1 MFGESYFATRR
12 RLTDAVVAVRKL
24 GEITGADVSSL
35 ADEGVFLKGLRS
47 PFLFVVCGEVNAGK
61 STLLNGLFGQDL
73 CKVNVLPETETVHWY
88 RWGKEAKTIHTTP
101 TLEERFRPIDFLQD
115 FNIVDTPGTN
125 SIVPGHQPI
134 TERFLPVADLLLFVF
149 PVSNPWGAA
158 TWQFISRL
166 PEKQLRNVAFV
177 LQQADLREEADI
189 AVILE
194 HMKTLA
200 EQKTGARPEI
210 FPVSGKMA
218 IEAKKGQPFSEN
230 IWKKSGYPALE
241 AYISTRVSENQ
252 ERRHVLQEVRDS
264 TQVSLRK
271 IEEKIEDRT
280 ATRDSDQRFLREL
293 ENEVDIRREEQAKV
307 LSERL
312 TGLGEVFVG
321 QGQQVTATLASRMS
335 ILQSI
340 ISLFQQ
346 ETLPTQIEKG
356 LTEAVKEAV
365 ERRAGEDG
373 MELVQ
378 SCRNHWETV
387 EPRIRENL
395 AVSAPD
401 FEKETESLS
410 GTRERFVR
418 RLGRSAKKGVAQL
431 KLLGALDMQ
440 MENRRAVLR
449 RYMVAVFCSLIT
461 AGVLGGMN
469 LHPWP
474 WVGISAALLLLAA
487 VGIYANKSRNTLC
500 KDFIERIENL
510 QNSFAD
516 SLADDYKEGVREFY
530 FEYGGL
536 FEIVRRC
543 IADQK
548 LLLKPQLKRWNDLF
562 LELKA
567 IEQEI

>member
-264 TQVSLRK
+264 TQ
-271 IEEKIEDRT
+271 
-280 ATRDSDQRFLREL
+280 
-293 ENEVDIRREEQAKV
+293 N
-307 LSERL
+307 
-312 TGLGEVFVG
+312 
-321 QGQQVTATLASRMS
+321 
-335 ILQSI
+335 
-340 ISLFQQ
+340 
-346 ETLPTQIEKG
+346 
-356 LTEAVKEAV
+356 
-365 ERRAGEDG
+365 
-373 MELVQ
+373 
-378 SCRNHWETV
+378 
-387 EPRIRENL
+387 
-395 AVSAPD
+395 
-401 FEKETESLS
+401 
-410 GTRERFVR
+410 
-418 RLGRSAKKGVAQL
+418 
-431 KLLGALDMQ
+431 
-440 MENRRAVLR
+440 
-449 RYMVAVFCSLIT
+449 
-461 AGVLGGMN
+461 
-469 LHPWP
+469 
-474 WVGISAALLLLAA
+474 
-487 VGIYANKSRNTLC
+487 
-500 KDFIERIENL
+500 
-510 QNSFAD
+510 
-516 SLADDYKEGVREFY
+516 
-530 FEYGGL
+530 
-536 FEIVRRC
+536 
-543 IADQK
+543 
-548 LLLKPQLKRWNDLF
+548 
-562 LELKA
+562 
-567 IEQEI
+567 

>member
-149 PVSNPWGAA
+149 PVSIPWGAA

-218 IEAKKGQPFSEN
+218 IEAKKDQPFQKTFGKNVDTQPWKHTFRHESRKIRNGDMSCKRSE
-230 IWKKSGYPALE
+230 
-241 AYISTRVSENQ
+241 T
-252 ERRHVLQEVRDS
+252 
-264 TQVSLRK
+264 LRK
-271 IEEKIEDRT
+271 C
-280 ATRDSDQRFLREL
+280 
-293 ENEVDIRREEQAKV
+293 
-307 LSERL
+307 
-312 TGLGEVFVG
+312 
-321 QGQQVTATLASRMS
+321 
-335 ILQSI
+335 
-340 ISLFQQ
+340 LFG
-346 ETLPTQIEKG
+346 K
-356 LTEAVKEAV
+356 
-365 ERRAGEDG
+365 
-373 MELVQ
+373 
-378 SCRNHWETV
+378 
-387 EPRIRENL
+387 
-395 AVSAPD
+395 
-401 FEKETESLS
+401 
-410 GTRERFVR
+410 
-418 RLGRSAKKGVAQL
+418 
-431 KLLGALDMQ
+431 
-440 MENRRAVLR
+440 
-449 RYMVAVFCSLIT
+449 
-461 AGVLGGMN
+461 
-469 LHPWP
+469 
-474 WVGISAALLLLAA
+474 
-487 VGIYANKSRNTLC
+487 
-500 KDFIERIENL
+500 
-510 QNSFAD
+510 
-516 SLADDYKEGVREFY
+516 
-530 FEYGGL
+530 
-536 FEIVRRC
+536 
-543 IADQK
+543 
-548 LLLKPQLKRWNDLF
+548 LKRKSKIGLP
-562 LELKA
+562 LATA
-567 IEQEI
+567 IKGF